1 MARPKTYEL
10 TEAEQRDLFALISQ
24 GKALPEKYR
33 FILFED
39 KREVELVWNG
49 KTRDVCTTV
58 LPFQTLEHID
68 EPRTETKTQPDFFDS
83 RGRQQ
88 RGWTNKLIWGD
99 NKLILSSLKSG
110 ALRQQIEDAGG
121 LKLIYIDP
129 PFDVGADFSMD
140 IEIGGET
147 FHKEAN
153 LLEQIAYRDTW
164 GRGADSFISMI
175 YERLVLMRDLMAEDA
190 SIYVHCDWRVNS
202 FIKLAMDEIFGTN
215 CFVNEVIWKRKGGSA
230 NPQNRLGVVTD
241 SLIHFSKT
249 GSYYFQ
255 PQFTRDSED
264 VKRYIAERFTNAD
277 TDGRKYRK
285 SPIISPNPRPNL
297 TYEYKGIKPPK
308 NGWSISREI
317 MEQWDLEDRLCFPKE
332 KDGRIERKIYL
343 DEYQGQPVPNLW
355 TDIFVINPVA
365 DERLDYPTQK
375 PESLLERVIE
385 ISSNEG
391 DLVADF
397 FCGSGTTAAVAEKL
411 GRKWIATDLGKFG
424 IHTTRKRLIGVQ
436 REKKAKEQDF
446 RAFEVLNLGRYE
458 RQAYLNVGG
467 RLTGPQKEQALLQK
481 ERDFR
486 ELILRA
492 YKATQLGGD
501 ANRGNSAGAASAPQD
516 GFFHG
521 ARNGRLV
528 VIGPINLPV
537 GRLFVEE
544 VITECRKRGASRVD
558 MLAFEFEMGLF
569 PAVLEEAKSKGID
582 LSPKYIPAEVFDKRA
597 VDKGQVVFHDISF
610 VEATPRYDTKDKKKK
625 LSIRIE
631 LTDFS
636 VYYTQGAAE
645 AAIAAMKEGK
655 SEVMCEQGQLYK
667 VNKNKD
673 GIVSKVR
680 LTKLWTDWVDY
691 WAVDFDFMQRKEIIK
706 VPRSLGLQGHLP
718 DINPVQGELAEF
730 EDRWTGGYIFENEWQ
745 SFRTRQNR
753 ELELTSVEHSYER
766 PGRYTV
772 AVKVIDIFGNDTMT
786 LVPVNVG

>member
-1 MARPKTYEL
+1 MARSDKKSYEL
-10 TEAEQRDLFALISQ
+10 SEAEQRDLVMLIQQ

-33 FILFED
+33 FVLFED
-39 KREVELVWNG
+39 KSEVELVWNG

-58 LPFQTLEHID
+58 LPFQTLEHVD
-68 EPRTETKTQPDFFDS
+68 EPRAETRTQGELFDN
-83 RGRQQ
+83 RGRQL

-99 NKLILSSLKSG
+99 NKLILSSLKAG

-140 IEIGGET
+140 VEIGGET
-147 FHKEAN
+147 FHKEPN

-175 YERLVLMRDLMAEDA
+175 YERLILMRDLMVIDA
-190 SIYVHCDWRVNS
+190 SVYVHLDYRMLSYVRVV
-202 FIKLAMDEIFGTN
+202 MDEIFGPDRFFN
-215 CFVNEVIWKRKGGSA
+215 QLIWKRTSA
-230 NPQNRLGVVTD
+230 H
-241 SLIHFSKT
+241 SSA
-249 GSYYFQ
+249 
-255 PQFTRDSED
+255 
-264 VKRYIAERFTNAD
+264 KRYGPVHDALLFFGRSNSIVWNQVFQAYDQKYIDQFYTHID
-277 TDGRKYRK
+277 PDGRRWTRSDLTGAGVRRGATGEPWRGINITAKGRHWFVPPHELDTLDAAGK
-285 SPIISPNPRPNL
+285 IHWPANQEGMPRL
-297 TYEYKGIKPPK
+297 K
-308 NGWSISREI
+308 R
-317 MEQWDLEDRLCFPKE
+317 
-332 KDGRIERKIYL
+332 YL
-343 DEYQGQPVPNLW
+343 DEQPGVPLQDVW
-355 TDIFVINPVA
+355 EDINPIHNMGA
-365 DERLDYPTQK
+365 ERVGYPTQK
-375 PESLLERVIE
+375 PEPLLERI
-385 ISSNEG
+385 IRASSNEG

-397 FCGSGTTAAVAEKL
+397 FCGSGTTAAVAERL
-411 GRKWIATDLGKFG
+411 GRKWICTDLGKFA

-436 REKKAKEQDF
+436 RELKAAEKDF

-467 RLTGPQKEQALLQK
+467 RLTGAQKQKALAQKEN
-481 ERDFR
+481 EFR

-492 YKATQLGGD
+492 YNATGL
-501 ANRGNSAGAASAPQD
+501 GAADGAQAQD

-558 MLAFEFEMGLF
+558 VLAFEFEMGLF
-569 PAVLEEAKSKGID
+569 PAVLEEARGKGID
-582 LSPKYIPAEVFDKRA
+582 LAPKYIPAEVFDKRA
-597 VDKGQVVFHDISF
+597 VDKGQVVFHDVSF
-610 VEATPRYDTKDKKKK
+610 VEATPRYDKKNKRAV
-625 LSIRIE
+625 SIE

-667 VNKNKD
+667 VSKSKD
-673 GIVSKVR
+673 GIVKKER
-680 LTKLWTDWVDY
+680 LTKHWTDWVDY
-691 WAVDFDFMQRKEIIK
+691 WAVDFDYMNRKEIIK
-706 VPRSLGLQGHLP
+706 VPVGAGVSG
-718 DINPVQGELAEF
+718 VAVLASPEEETGKPQF
-730 EDRWTGGYIFENEWQ
+730 EERWTGGYIFENEWQ

-753 ELELTSVEHSYER
+753 DLELVTAIHTYDR

>member
-1 MARPKTYEL
+1 MAKPDKKAYEL
-10 TEAEQRDLFALISQ
+10 SEAEQRDLVTLIQQ

-58 LPFQTLEHID
+58 LPFQTLEHVD
-68 EPRTETKTQPDFFDS
+68 EPRTETKTQGDMFDS
-83 RGRQQ
+83 RGRQ
-88 RGWTNKLIWGD
+88 RKGWSNKLIWGD
-99 NKLILSSLKSG
+99 NKLILSSLKAG

-140 IEIGGET
+140 VEIGGET
-147 FHKEAN
+147 FHKEPN

-164 GRGADSFISMI
+164 GRGADSFLSMI
-175 YERLVLMRDLMAEDA
+175 YERLILMRDLLAEDG
-190 SIYVHCDWRVNS
+190 SIYVHCDWRVNAL
-202 FIKLAMDEIFGTN
+202 IRIALDEIFGRDRMLN
-215 CFVNEVIWKRKGGSA
+215 HVIWSYSSGGAS
-230 NPQNRLGVVTD
+230 P
-241 SLIHFSKT
+241 SF
-249 GSYYFQ
+249 F
-255 PQFTRDSED
+255 
-264 VKRYIAERFTNAD
+264 
-277 TDGRKYRK
+277 GRKH
-285 SPIISPNPRPNL
+285 
-297 TYEYKGIKPPK
+297 
-308 NGWSISREI
+308 
-317 MEQWDLEDRLCFPKE
+317 D
-332 KDGRIERKIYL
+332 
-343 DEYQGQPVPNLW
+343 
-355 TDIFVINPVA
+355 DIFVFTKSPSYTFNSTREKSYNRGMKPYRFKGVEEFQDDIGWYTLVYTRDVWKIDMVGRTSGERVA
-365 DERLDYPTQK
+365 YPTQK
-375 PESLLERVIE
+375 PEALLERI
-385 ISSNEG
+385 IKASSNEG

-436 REKKAKEQDF
+436 RELKAAEKDF

-467 RLTGPQKEQALLQK
+467 RLTGKQKAEALAQKEG
-481 ERDFR
+481 EFCD
-486 ELILRA
+486 LILRA
-492 YKATQLGGD
+492 YKATGFGGSEGTP
-501 ANRGNSAGAASAPQD
+501 AQD

-558 MLAFEFEMGLF
+558 VLAFEFEMGLF
-569 PAVLEEAKSKGID
+569 PAVLEEARSKGID
-582 LSPKYIPAEVFDKRA
+582 LAPKYIPAEVFDKRA

-610 VEATPRYDTKDKKKK
+610 VEVTLRYDKKNK
-625 LSIRIE
+625 LAVTIE

-667 VNKNKD
+667 VSKNKE
-673 GIVSKVR
+673 GIVSKER
-680 LTKLWTDWVDY
+680 LTKHWTDWVDY
-691 WAVDFDFMQRKEIIK
+691 WAVDFDYTSRKEIIK
-706 VPRSLGLQGHLP
+706 VPVGTGLSGVAILP
-718 DINPVQGELAEF
+718 GVKASRDEMALPEF
-730 EDRWTGGYIFENEWQ
+730 EERWTGGYIFENEWQ
-745 SFRTRQNR
+745 SFRTRKTR
-753 ELELTSVEHSYER
+753 DLELITARHTYDR
-766 PGRYTV
+766 AGRYTV
-772 AVKVIDIFGNDTMT
+772 AVKVIDIFGNDTMA
-786 LVPVNVG
+786 LAYVSVG